1 MNLIAGCSR
10 VDVLLWSAGSSNG
23 GGAPS
28 VVKWAGSLAA
38 MVRGGLALAERPSV
52 QGLNI

>member
-23 GGAPS
+23 GRTPS
-28 VVKWAGSLAA
+28 VVKCAGILAA
-38 MVRGGLALAERPSV
+38 MVRSGLELAERPSV